1 VVGGE
6 SSFSSSELWPPN
18 LAPSSAPKV
27 TPVRCINKFRRVA
40 GPQIQ
45 VIQRVEVFPLPGAG
59 ADLGDARDLGAS
71 RQRRRSRKA
80 TCHLPL
86 QGNFHTPELDTATG
100 LLSPGLLVVS

>member
-59 ADLGDARDLGAS
+59 ADLGDVLRGSGGDPE
-71 RQRRRSRKA
+71 R
-80 TCHLPL
+80 PL
-86 QGNFHTPELDTATG
+86 VIYRYRAIFTP
-100 LLSPGLLVVS
+100 LS